1 MTWKVMKM
9 FVWGVAYTEKERKV
23 HTRRIKKKEEDKTK
37 NSKDCHNLIC
47 INKR

>member
-1 MTWKVMKM
+1 M
-9 FVWGVAYTEKERKV
+9 FVWGVAYTEKERKD
-23 HTRRIKKKEEDKTK
+23 HTRRIRKKEDKTK

>member
-9 FVWGVAYTEKERKV
+9 FVWGVAYTEKGKKD
-23 HTRRIKKKEEDKTK
+23 HTRSIFLKEDKTK

>member
-9 FVWGVAYTEKERKV
+9 LVWGVAYTETKKIPHQEDF
-23 HTRRIKKKEEDKTK
+23 KKKKDKTK